1 MEFGAKRHMV
11 FYRKYRPQTIEELDS
26 KDVRDKLI
34 SILSRP
40 SSFHALLFTGPK
52 GLGKTSAARIIAKAV
67 NCERKLKVARPER
80 GRRENGKLKIKKEN
94 SQLSTLNSQL
104 RDLEPCNKCHQ
115 CVSITNGTN
124 IDILEIDGASNRGI
138 DEIRDLREKIKLSP
152 AQALKKVYIID
163 EGHMLTTEAFNA
175 LLKTLEEPPSHVIF
189 ILCTTEPHKVPQTIA
204 SRCFHIA
211 FKKATSDELVRSF
224 LRISKKEKISI
235 DKEALLKISE
245 FSDGSFRDGVKILE
259 EVVSETGNKKIT
271 KEMVEKIYRVTNI
284 DSQIEAMIKFIS
296 GKNVKEAVSLIR
308 KLTDGGV
315 DIKYFIETLMRKLHE
330 LLLIKVGV
338 LQEKSDV
345 DLGMEDIKMLMDLLT
360 KAHLKLKYSVLPQL
374 PLEIAII
381 EYASNPEGAAPL
393 PHIENDA
400 RNPNSDQDSKKG
412 AEVAHKNFRVHN
424 AGNSSSKSNA
434 SGAKV
439 TSENFASSPRQDILV
454 QLIDKVKSQNHS
466 IAGVLRGCS
475 LKSYDG
481 KKLVIEAKFKF
492 HKEKLE
498 DGKSRGI
505 IEDALKEIVRSKTSV
520 SVVLK
525 S

>member
-1 MEFGAKRHMV
+1 MV

-52 GLGKTSAARIIAKAV
+52 GLGKTSAARIVAKAI
-67 NCERKLKVARPER
+67 NCEKINDYSKGQKLKGA
-80 GRRENGKLKIKKEN
+80 
-94 SQLSTLNSQL
+94 
-104 RDLEPCNKCHQ
+104 LEPCNKCHQ
-115 CVSITNGTN
+115 CTSITNGTN

-163 EGHMLTTEAFNA
+163 EVHMLTTEAFNA
-175 LLKTLEEPPSHVIF
+175 LLKTLEEPPNHVIF

-211 FKKATSDELVRSF
+211 FKKATADELVRSF
-224 LRISKKEKISI
+224 LRIAKKEKIFI

-259 EVVSETGNKKIT
+259 EISAEAGNKKIT
-271 KEMVEKIYRVTNI
+271 KEMVERVYKVTNI
-284 DSQIEAMIKFIS
+284 DHQIDKMIEFLC
-296 GKNVKEAVSLIR
+296 GKNAKEAISLVG
-308 KLTDGGV
+308 KLTEGGV
-315 DIKYFIETLMRKLHE
+315 DIKYFMERLMFKLHE
-330 LLLIKVGV
+330 FLLIKIGV
-338 LQEKSDV
+338 SKEKSDI
-345 DLGMEDIKMLMDLLT
+345 DLSIEDIKMLMDLLT
-360 KAHLKLKYSVLPQL
+360 KAHSKLKYSVLPQL

-381 EYASNPEGAAPL
+381 EWSVIQGSASTFLPASAPSIAL
-393 PHIENDA
+393 KMRAVGSPSS
-400 RNPNSDQDSKKG
+400 RVTLRSSD
-412 AEVAHKNFRVHN
+412 
-424 AGNSSSKSNA
+424 SSDSNA
-434 SGAKV
+434 NPASA
-439 TSENFASSPRQDILV
+439 TSENFVSSPRQNILA

-475 LKSYDG
+475 LKSYEG

-498 DGKSRGI
+498 DGKSREI
-505 IEDALKEIVRSKTSV
+505 IEDTLEEITGKKTSV
-520 SVVLK
+520 SFVLK